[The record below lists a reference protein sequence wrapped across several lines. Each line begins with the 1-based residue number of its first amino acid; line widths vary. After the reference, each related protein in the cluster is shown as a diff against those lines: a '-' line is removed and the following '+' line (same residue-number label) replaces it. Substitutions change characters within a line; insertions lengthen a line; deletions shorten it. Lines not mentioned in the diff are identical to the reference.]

1 MVVIEQSSLESE
13 LGATAPAEPDFDES
27 GSSGALR
34 RALHR
39 PGFVLA
45 LVYLALVLIS
55 AVHPSLFAGYGPD
68 QVIPADKLQA
78 PSLAHLF
85 GTDELGRDL
94 FSRVLYGSQRSLT
107 AMGLAVGLAA
117 VAGLV
122 IGVISGFCGGV
133 IDAVLMRVIDVALA
147 IPGLMMA
154 LAIVTALGFGTVRI
168 GIAVGVGIIPGFA
181 RVTRSE
187 VLKVKILPY
196 VEAARTGGGKW
207 WRVVFHHVLPN
218 SWGPVVVLVMLD
230 LGTAILSIS
239 ALSFLGF
246 GAQPPA
252 ADWGSLVA
260 DGRNYLVTS
269 PWLSLIPGIVIG
281 LLVFSLNHIGRTMEE
296 LQR

>member
-1 MVVIEQSSLESE
+1 MAVIEQ
-13 LGATAPAEPDFDES
+13 GAVAEPAASPAASPVDEAGLERRS
-27 GSSGALR
+27 VLRIALR
-34 RALHR
+34 R

-45 LVYLALVLIS
+45 LVYLLLVLVSALV
-55 AVHPSLFAGYGPD
+55 PSLFAGYGANE
-68 QVIPADKLQA
+68 VIPADKLEG

-94 FSRVLYGSQRSLT
+94 FSRVVYGSQQSLI
-107 AMGLAVGLAA
+107 AMGLAVGMAAIGGLAI
-117 VAGLV
+117 GLA
-122 IGVISGFCGGV
+122 SGFFGRAV
-133 IDAVLMRVIDVALA
+133 DAVLMRIIDVALA

-181 RVTRSE
+181 RVTRAE
-187 VLKVKILPY
+187 VLKVKMLPY
-196 VEAARTGGGKW
+196 VEASRTGGGQW
-207 WRVVFHHVLPN
+207 WRVLLRHVLPN
-218 SWGPVVVLVMLD
+218 SWGPVLVLVVLD
-230 LGTAILSIS
+230 LGTAILSLS

-281 LLVFSLNHIGRTMEE
+281 LLVFSFNHIGRSIEE